1 MRLEPG
7 AATAACSCPGHSTV
21 RTVSWT
27 RWRSASWPKNRAGRR
42 SRATQ
47 PGGVLPRPR
56 RGRPSSISSRRS
68 ATSAPARASNLMS
81 ESRQQSPKAGRDGEG
96 MATKTPIRPRE
107 SDYGV
112 RTMLALLVLLTG
124 QFMANVD
131 IAVVNVA
138 APTIHTDLHTGNGQL
153 QLVVS
158 GFVLAYA
165 MLLITGARLGAMY
178 GFRRVFLI
186 GAGGFTLASLAC
198 GLAMDP
204 ISLMIARFAQGAA
217 AGLMVPQVLT
227 GIQTM
232 FSGERRA
239 RALGYYTL
247 ALSGGAVVGQ
257 ILGGVLVWADLFGS
271 SWRPIFLINVPIG
284 AALVAAAAR
293 TLPRGD
299 RDPGQRLDL
308 RGVVLLSLT
317 VTFAVLPLVL
327 GRESSWPAWTW
338 VCLAAS
344 PAGLVWFVEAQRRIA
359 RRHGSPLVNLDVLLR
374 PAAATPAR
382 PPQPPRPGG
391 GARCA
396 APRRGV
402 RRHRNR
408 PRPASAHRP
417 HPRGAAR
424 PRRIRP
430 GHDVHRADGAH
441 DGQRSHRQ
449 RDRSQR
455 PDPHKHPAC
464 RRVRRNCLR
473 RRVSCRC
480 DQLAAAGLHRDHY
493 RLR

>member
-1 MRLEPG
+1 
-7 AATAACSCPGHSTV
+7 
-21 RTVSWT
+21 
-27 RWRSASWPKNRAGRR
+27 
-42 SRATQ
+42 
-47 PGGVLPRPR
+47 
-56 RGRPSSISSRRS
+56 
-68 ATSAPARASNLMS
+68 
-81 ESRQQSPKAGRDGEG
+81 

-359 RRHGSPLVNLDVLLR
+359 RRHGSPLVNLDVLRR
-374 PAAATPAR
+374 PAIRWGLLSWAATVSTYFATLFVLALYLQRGVGRSPLFSGFALVSWVAAFSVAGPLLRRLPDRLSRPAR
-382 PPQPPRPGG
+382 AAAG
-391 GARCA
+391 GAL
-396 APRRGV
+396 
-402 RRHRNR
+402 
-408 PRPASAHRP
+408 
-417 HPRGAAR
+417 
-424 PRRIRP
+424 I
-430 GHDVHRADGAH
+430 
-441 DGQRSHRQ
+441 
-449 RDRSQR
+449 
-455 PDPHKHPAC
+455 
-464 RRVRRNCLR
+464 
-473 RRVSCRC
+473 
-480 DQLAAAGLHRDHY
+480 LAAAYAGIATALALHQLTDPTLVALLGLGGFGLGTTFTALMAHMTANVPTANATDLSGLIPTNTQLAGVFGVTVFGAGYLAVATSSPRQAFIAITTAFAVTAALGAATAY
-493 RLR
+493 RSTHSSQDEPIPDERRTQRARRAR

>member
-1 MRLEPG
+1 
-7 AATAACSCPGHSTV
+7 
-21 RTVSWT
+21 
-27 RWRSASWPKNRAGRR
+27 
-42 SRATQ
+42 
-47 PGGVLPRPR
+47 
-56 RGRPSSISSRRS
+56 
-68 ATSAPARASNLMS
+68 
-81 ESRQQSPKAGRDGEG
+81 

-359 RRHGSPLVNLDVLLR
+359 RRHGSPLVNLDVLRR
-374 PAAATPAR
+374 PAIRWGLLSWAATVSTYFATLFVLALYLQRGVGRSPLFSGFALVSWVAAFGVAGPLLRRLPDRLSRPAR
-382 PPQPPRPGG
+382 AAAG
-391 GARCA
+391 GAL
-396 APRRGV
+396 
-402 RRHRNR
+402 
-408 PRPASAHRP
+408 
-417 HPRGAAR
+417 
-424 PRRIRP
+424 I
-430 GHDVHRADGAH
+430 
-441 DGQRSHRQ
+441 
-449 RDRSQR
+449 
-455 PDPHKHPAC
+455 
-464 RRVRRNCLR
+464 
-473 RRVSCRC
+473 
-480 DQLAAAGLHRDHY
+480 LAAAYAGIATALALHQLTDPTLVALLGLGGFGLGTTFTALMAHMTANVPTANATDLSGLIPTNTQLAGVFGVTVFGAGYLAVATSSPRQAFIAITTAFAVTAALGAATAY
-493 RLR
+493 RSTHSSQDEPIPDERRTQRARRAR

>member
-1 MRLEPG
+1 
-7 AATAACSCPGHSTV
+7 
-21 RTVSWT
+21 
-27 RWRSASWPKNRAGRR
+27 
-42 SRATQ
+42 
-47 PGGVLPRPR
+47 
-56 RGRPSSISSRRS
+56 
-68 ATSAPARASNLMS
+68 
-81 ESRQQSPKAGRDGEG
+81 

-359 RRHGSPLVNLDVLLR
+359 RRHGSPLVNLDVLRR
-374 PAAATPAR
+374 PAIRWGLLSWAATVSTYFATLFVLALYLQRGVGRSPLFSGFALVSWVAAFGVAGPLLRRLPDRLSRPAR
-382 PPQPPRPGG
+382 AAAG
-391 GARCA
+391 GAL
-396 APRRGV
+396 
-402 RRHRNR
+402 
-408 PRPASAHRP
+408 
-417 HPRGAAR
+417 
-424 PRRIRP
+424 I
-430 GHDVHRADGAH
+430 
-441 DGQRSHRQ
+441 
-449 RDRSQR
+449 
-455 PDPHKHPAC
+455 
-464 RRVRRNCLR
+464 
-473 RRVSCRC
+473 
-480 DQLAAAGLHRDHY
+480 LAAAYAGIATALALHQLTDPTLVALLGLGGFGLGTTFTALMAHMTANVPTANATDLSGLIPTNTQLAGVFGVTVFGAGYLAVATSSPRQAFTAITTAFAVTAALGAATAY
-493 RLR
+493 RSTHSSQDEPIPDERRTQRARRAR